1 MVTPNRGTVSSPEQF
16 QKLAPIGEEQPG
28 LEYRKDAKRSPIQK
42 RVALEE
48 DDIPYACT
56 RLEWKVVEK

>member
-1 MVTPNRGTVSSPEQF
+1 MSSPEQF